1 MKKLCA
7 LFLLLCFTFLLTA
20 CVSTPEPGTE
30 PPAIPTQVPTAPPTE
45 SPTTVP
51 TEPEPTQTPPT
62 TSVIYDLPMISV
74 VCAPIQEVTN
84 GASGSPIFQYTYQ
97 DIQLT
102 LPDTAISAAIDS
114 DITQRINSTQSDA
127 ADLKDASIAAEP
139 KYPYS
144 LSVIYEPQR
153 IDGTVLSFFG
163 THTLYNGGSV
173 LHSGRGLTYDLT
185 TGSVLTLDDILTDSV
200 TADTLCA
207 LVTAALSELPE
218 ETYLFGDY
226 AGTVETRFS
235 ENFLSDESWHLSK
248 AGLCFTFA
256 PYEVAPNSSGF
267 VHALIPYEQL
277 TGVLA
282 DAWFPPEE
290 ITPAGALHISS
301 FTQEIADPFDMF
313 TEVVLDKENALYL
326 IHTDGIL
333 YDLVIEY
340 GVRTGDRFTPEYTV
354 FRADSLVSA
363 NAVTLQANGDTL
375 SMLRISYTGSD
386 GTVSL
391 FVTFDSEGNPTFR

>member
-1 MKKLCA
+1 
-7 LFLLLCFTFLLTA
+7 
-20 CVSTPEPGTE
+20 
-30 PPAIPTQVPTAPPTE
+30 
-45 SPTTVP
+45 
-51 TEPEPTQTPPT
+51 
-62 TSVIYDLPMISV
+62 
-74 VCAPIQEVTN
+74 
-84 GASGSPIFQYTYQ
+84 
-97 DIQLT
+97 
-102 LPDTAISAAIDS
+102 
-114 DITQRINSTQSDA
+114 
-127 ADLKDASIAAEP
+127 
-139 KYPYS
+139 
-144 LSVIYEPQR
+144 
-153 IDGTVLSFFG
+153 
-163 THTLYNGGSV
+163 
-173 LHSGRGLTYDLT
+173 
-185 TGSVLTLDDILTDSV
+185 
-200 TADTLCA
+200 
-207 LVTAALSELPE
+207 
-218 ETYLFGDY
+218 
-226 AGTVETRFS
+226 
-235 ENFLSDESWHLSK
+235 
-248 AGLCFTFA
+248 LCFTFA

-277 TGVLA
+277 TGILE
-282 DAWFPPEE
+282 DAWFPPEQ

-363 NAVTLQANGDTL
+363 NAVTLQADGDTL